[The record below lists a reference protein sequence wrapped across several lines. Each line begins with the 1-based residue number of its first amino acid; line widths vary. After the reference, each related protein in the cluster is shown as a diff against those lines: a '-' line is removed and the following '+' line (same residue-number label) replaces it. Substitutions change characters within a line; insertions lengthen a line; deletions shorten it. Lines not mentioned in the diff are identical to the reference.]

1 MTVDKQLDKHEAKIQ
16 ARYKKVIKN
25 LDNTWR
31 LLDDTRVPKLQ
42 QILSWLGHPDQKL
55 KIIHISGTNG
65 KSSTG
70 TMTGAVLK
78 ANNYSYGH
86 FSSPFILTDR
96 EQICINGVMITRAD
110 FLNYYDK
117 VTACLAKYDKK
128 TNYLS
133 YFEYFT
139 IISLLYFVDQ
149 QVDFVIFEAGLG
161 GLRDATN
168 TIESPMLTV
177 FTKISMDHQNILGRN
192 VTEIAENKSA
202 LIKPGT
208 WVIDYAGQNLTASKV
223 LKARTSAVGARWFEH
238 EKDSIIIV
246 STTPKGLDLIINGTP
261 GYFLSMPGAFQVH
274 NFSIVLQIMDALTEK
289 GYMFDQDKTRE
300 GLAKVKMLGRMNY
313 HEDTNILFDA
323 AHNVDGIEGLV
334 AALNAWHLKIKPTL
348 VLGVLKDK
356 DYHGM
361 LDAIIPVVQRVIT
374 VTPSNKTR
382 ALSADELA
390 AEIITLYPSVD
401 VEIAN
406 DASAAISLAMRV
418 RESSQALIV
427 VTGSFYTLSAIQKEG
442 RI

>member
-1 MTVDKQLDKHEAKIQ
+1 
-16 ARYKKVIKN
+16 
-25 LDNTWR
+25 
-31 LLDDTRVPKLQ
+31 
-42 QILSWLGHPDQKL
+42 
-55 KIIHISGTNG
+55 
-65 KSSTG
+65 
-70 TMTGAVLK
+70 
-78 ANNYSYGH
+78 
-86 FSSPFILTDR
+86 
-96 EQICINGVMITRAD
+96 
-110 FLNYYDK
+110 
-117 VTACLAKYDKK
+117 
-128 TNYLS
+128 
-133 YFEYFT
+133 
-139 IISLLYFVDQ
+139 
-149 QVDFVIFEAGLG
+149 
-161 GLRDATN
+161 
-168 TIESPMLTV
+168 
-177 FTKISMDHQNILGRN
+177 
-192 VTEIAENKSA
+192 
-202 LIKPGT
+202 
-208 WVIDYAGQNLTASKV
+208 
-223 LKARTSAVGARWFEH
+223 
-238 EKDSIIIV
+238 
-246 STTPKGLDLIINGTP
+246 
-261 GYFLSMPGAFQVH
+261 
-274 NFSIVLQIMDALTEK
+274 
-289 GYMFDQDKTRE
+289 
-300 GLAKVKMLGRMNY
+300 MLGRMNY